1 MTPHHDD
8 EQDLAPSAQPAEAT
22 QPASFEDAL
31 GRLAEL
37 VSRLESGSLGLS
49 ASIDGYEQG
58 VAILRRL
65 HEELARAEE
74 RVSVLV
80 RIDEQGRPV
89 LAPHEDSEQAAAER
103 QPGTR
108 ARASGRGKG
117 SRTRVLPG
125 MDEASEEA

>member
-1 MTPHHDD
+1 MTPRDD
-8 EQDLAPSAQPAEAT
+8 DDRNPASSTQPAEAT
-22 QPASFEDAL
+22 QPASFEESL

-37 VSRLESGSLGLS
+37 VAALESGGLGLS

-80 RIDEQGRPV
+80 RIDDQGRPV
-89 LAPHEDSEQAAAER
+89 LAPHEDSEQAAGDR

-108 ARASGRGKG
+108 ARTSGRGKAA
-117 SRTRVLPG
+117 RTRALPG